1 MSVRRKIA
9 VLGGGSALAMSV
21 TLLAHLEGERVNA
34 YFDPVG
40 IPTICYGETENVEIS
55 DKATHE
61 QCVSQLRQRA
71 NEMLVEVYKDVGH
84 VPDATAAA
92 LVSFCYNV
100 GPGNCQRSESFRL
113 IREGEREQ
121 GCNAL
126 MNWQRAGNKVHLL
139 RGRREEERKLCLQG
153 FNDAGLLSE

>member
-1 MSVRRKIA
+1 MSLKRKAI
-9 VLGGGSALAMSV
+9 VLGGGGALAMSV

-40 IPTICYGETENVEIS
+40 IPTICYGETAGVNIG

-61 QCVSQLRQRA
+61 QCVLQLRNRA
-71 NEMLVEVYKDVGH
+71 NEMLVEVYRDVGH

-100 GPGNCQRSESFRL
+100 GAGNCQRSEAFRL
-113 IREGEREQ
+113 IREGERRL

-153 FNDAGLLSE
+153 FEEAGLLHE